1 MAKEKRDKELKEE
14 EERIAR
20 EQANRKAEDEKL
32 KDEIVVNHSPNKM
45 TGKGAALAQASE
57 SDK

>member
-45 TGKGAALAQASE
+45 TDKSAALAQASE